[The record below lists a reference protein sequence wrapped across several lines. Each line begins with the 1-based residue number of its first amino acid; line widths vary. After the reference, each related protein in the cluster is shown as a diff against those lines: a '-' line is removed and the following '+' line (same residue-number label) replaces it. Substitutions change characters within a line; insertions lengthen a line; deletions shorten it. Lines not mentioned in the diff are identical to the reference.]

1 MRTPPHPQ
9 RPQAATESGTVL
21 QGGALFIS
29 NGTPCHLSYS
39 SFLPPPS
46 TQRSQMIAQG
56 TERII
61 FESDSRLDFY
71 TGVKLDWL
79 GFVFLITESDEK
91 VVECTQE
98 IVLGD
103 SVQHYWELLLEKNK
117 NITVLISI
125 KYSLFNKLFTL
136 KC

>member
-1 MRTPPHPQ
+1 
-9 RPQAATESGTVL
+9 
-21 QGGALFIS
+21 
-29 NGTPCHLSYS
+29 
-39 SFLPPPS
+39 
-46 TQRSQMIAQG
+46 MIAQG

-103 SVQHYWELLLEKNK
+103 SV
-117 NITVLISI
+117 
-125 KYSLFNKLFTL
+125 
-136 KC
+136 